1 MGDVSGDR
9 RRNFFAEGNRLDLTM
24 RFLLLPIVVLVVVTA
39 IGFLCVTCRLL
50 GTRQK
55 CLPLGVSTVREI
67 GSVVTWRLGCA
78 GLGLGWYCVGVR
90 YTVPATKATP
100 STYPGT
106 HAWPCTSTNKSPAIN
121 RRYLL
126 RSSGNTTIT
135 IRHNHNR
142 D

>member
-1 MGDVSGDR
+1 
-9 RRNFFAEGNRLDLTM
+9 
-24 RFLLLPIVVLVVVTA
+24 
-39 IGFLCVTCRLL
+39 
-50 GTRQK
+50 
-55 CLPLGVSTVREI
+55 VREI

-78 GLGLGWYCVGVR
+78 GLGLGWYCVGVG

-142 D
+142 DWSCPPLGSWPCVFAATMRCLQWETWHS